1 MTTLQKKAAP
11 METETREGLKISG
24 TTYFAGAYEKPMS
37 CPYCGVHTDTEET
50 TAQIF
55 ALTSTQKAIVLAC
68 RCTRCK
74 KRFLSVYIEEGN
86 RLTLNTIIP
95 IAENDEV
102 HEGLKTVSPEFE
114 RIHQQAYRAELR
126 GDIDLAAVGYRT
138 ALEVL
143 VKDFA
148 IRELGEKEEEVTS
161 KKLAQAIE
169 DYSGSVE
176 LLATSDVVRMLGND
190 YTHYLKKY
198 ENIGFETLKHY
209 YNVTMTAFGMRY
221 DARHPPVHR

>member
-1 MTTLQKKAAP
+1 
-11 METETREGLKISG
+11 MEKNGRNGRVVTEKRTALRVSGACISG
-24 TTYFAGAYEKPMS
+24 QYDKPMI
-37 CPYCGVHTDTEET
+37 CPYCGVYTEA
-50 TAQIF
+50 TAVIGESF
-55 ALTSTQKAIVLAC
+55 SLTGNKSAIVISFQ
-68 RCTRCK
+68 CTRCK
-74 KRFLSVYIEEGN
+74 KSFLAVYIEEN
-86 RLTLNTIIP
+86 HCYTLNTIIP

-169 DYSGSVE
+169 DYSGSIE

>member
-1 MTTLQKKAAP
+1 MTEPRADLWINNTHYIDGQ
-11 METETREGLKISG
+11 
-24 TTYFAGAYEKPMS
+24 YEKPMS
-37 CPYCGVHTDTEET
+37 CPYCGVFTDAQAKKADFFPLTGEQ
-50 TAQIF
+50 TAVVVTF
-55 ALTSTQKAIVLAC
+55 K
-68 RCTRCK
+68 CTRCNK
-74 KRFLSVYIEEGN
+74 QFIAVYIKEN
-86 RLTLNTIIP
+86 HCYTLNTIIP

-102 HEGLKTVSPEFE
+102 HEGLKEVSPEFE

-126 GDIDLAAVGYRT
+126 GDIDLAAIGYRT

-148 IRELGEKEEEVTS
+148 IKVLGEKEEEVAR

-169 DYSGSVE
+169 DYSGSIE
-176 LLATSDVVRMLGND
+176 LLSTSDVVRMLSND

-198 ENIGFETLKHY
+198 ENISFETLKHY
-209 YNVTMTAFGMRY
+209 YNVTIAAFGMRY

>member
-1 MTTLQKKAAP
+1 MLRPERADRSKTAMRT
-11 METETREGLKISG
+11 GLIARG
-24 TTYFAGAYEKPMS
+24 TTFFAGKYEKPMV
-37 CPYCGVHTDTEET
+37 CAYCGVHTDSET
-50 TAQIF
+50 TDAHHF
-55 ALTSTQKAIVLAC
+55 PLADEDAVLVVSYK
-68 RCTRCK
+68 CTNCEK
-74 KRFLSVYIEEGN
+74 QFLAVYIKEGE

-95 IAENDEV
+95 IADKDEV
-102 HEGLKTVSPEFE
+102 HPGLKEVSPEFE

-126 GDIDLAAVGYRT
+126 GDIDIAAVGYRT

-148 IRELGEKEEEVTS
+148 IKELGEREETVAS

-176 LLATSDVVRMLGND
+176 LLQTSDVVRMLGND
-190 YTHYLKKY
+190 YTHYRKKH
-198 ENIGFETLKHY
+198 EDISFETLKHY
-209 YNVTMTAFGMRY
+209 YNVTMAAFGMRY